1 MDAAGPR
8 HYPDKPAKVYLFG
21 TCLIDMFCPEAG
33 MDALRLL
40 EREGNRGAFSG
51 RPDLLRAAGAQQW
64 LSRAG
69 TRRRPGAVAAL
80 SGTWPVIVPSGSCAG
95 TMRHH
100 YPEMFA
106 DDPRL
111 QAEASCAC
119 RAGVRTQRVPG
130 ACCQSQSGRPGC
142 AGTRRLAH
150 FMRGAARD
158 GYARARPRELLAQL
172 GAVEVV
178 MHEHESECCGF
189 GGTFSLKHPAISSA
203 MAGDKV
209 DALKETGAETF
220 LSADCGCMLSLN
232 HTLAEAARW
241 FSGQHLA
248 TFLWQRT
255 SGEGG
260 QQ

>member
-8 HYPDKPAKVYLFG
+8 HYPAKPAKVYLFG

-40 EREGNRGAFSG
+40 EREGIEVLFPADQTCCGQPAHSSG
-51 RPDLLRAAGAQQW
+51 FPEQAR
-64 LSRAG
+64 
-69 TRRRPGAVAAL
+69 AVAQAQL
-80 SGTWPVIVPSGSCAG
+80 QLFPEAWPVIVPSGSCAG

-111 QAEASCAC
+111 KAEATALAERVFELSEFLVHVAKVSLADQGVPARVALHTSCAARREMGTHEHG
-119 RAGVRTQRVPG
+119 RA
-130 ACCQSQSGRPGC
+130 
-142 AGTRRLAH
+142 
-150 FMRGAARD
+150 
-158 GYARARPRELLAQL
+158 LLAQL

-232 HTLAEAARW
+232 HTLQKRRDG
-241 FSGQHLA
+241 FQGQHLA